1 MIIYQILTTEKTR
14 DFTPAVFAETLGGVF
29 VEAPGQGFF
38 KHPTI
43 TTPALL
49 RDHLQQ
55 LKKEGFKI
63 KKSTHTV

>member
-14 DFTPAVFAETLGGVF
+14 DYTPAVFAETLGGVY

-55 LKKEGFKI
+55 MKKEGFRI
-63 KKSTHTV
+63 RRTTLTI